1 MLFVPRISNETTT
14 TTKHSDDHFNR
25 HISGETCA
33 LQVFTRALSRVGI
46 SASLIH
52 MALISGERY
61 LAMRH
66 SFPHFTLVTEPRLLV
81 ASVLV
86 LLLSIILY
94 INLAVNDRES
104 ALIMYS
110 MVHAS
115 PLLSSVMLQFT
126 GRFADSKTKLQLS
139 KCRSKQGN
147 NFKKIKRLSK

>member
-1 MLFVPRISNETTT
+1 MLFVPRISNETAT

-33 LQVFTRALSRVGI
+33 LQVFTRALSKVG
-46 SASLIH
+46 

-61 LAMRH
+61 LAMKH
-66 SFPHFTLVTEPRLLV
+66 SFAHFTLVTEARLLV